1 MTSKNDGRHVSD
13 RISIRRRRAN
23 KNNMNYQH
31 STRYFRFLF
40 SLLIISVFTAGSLQ
54 AQDGEALFKANC
66 TSCHAVETK
75 VVGPALK
82 GIETRRNEEWLIS
95 WIKNS
100 QAVVKSGDEY
110 AVKIYN
116 ENNKVAMPNFGLKD
130 DEIKAILKYIKDYKP
145 AETKKPVGGNVPVE
159 EERPIWPYLLI
170 AIAILFVIASVLKNV
185 QTALARAVRAKQGVP
200 EPAPTTSWQRNREWI
215 RHNKKLIAVILI
227 FLTLVGSVK
236 GWYALQSIG
245 ISQGYTPD
253 QPIKYSHQLHAGKL
267 QISCIYCH
275 SGAERGKTAGIPS
288 ANVCM
293 NCHKFVRQGPET
305 GTEEI
310 AKIYKAL
317 DYDPDKGTYGPNQKP
332 IQWVRVH
339 NLPDFAYF
347 NHSQHYVVG
356 KIACQTCHGQVQDS
370 MTVAS
375 QYSPLTMGW
384 CIDCHRTTKVKMAGN
399 GYYDDYHKA
408 LNDKGVADSLITV
421 AKIGGLECARCHY

>member
-1 MTSKNDGRHVSD
+1 
-13 RISIRRRRAN
+13 
-23 KNNMNYQH
+23 MNYQH

-40 SLLIISVFTAGSLQ
+40 SLLILSIFTSGSVL

-66 TSCHAVETK
+66 TSCHAVKDK
-75 VVGPALK
+75 VIGPALK
-82 GIETRRNEEWLIS
+82 GIETRRSEEWLIK

-100 QAVVKSGDEY
+100 QAVIKSGDEY
-110 AVKIYN
+110 GVKLFNDYN
-116 ENNKVAMPNFGLKD
+116 KTVMTNFNLKD
-130 DEIKAILKYIKDYKP
+130 EEIKAILAYVKTEAEKP
-145 AETKKPVGGNVPVE
+145 DAVATIAAAAGAAAE
-159 EERPIWPYLLI
+159 EEKPLWPYLLI
-170 AIAILFVIASVLKNV
+170 SVVILFLVASVLKRV

-200 EPAPTTSWQRNREWI
+200 EPAPVTARQRNREWV
-215 RHNKKLIAVILI
+215 RQNKKLIAVILI
-227 FLTLVGSVK
+227 FLTLAGSVS
-236 GWYALQSIG
+236 GWYDLQSIG

-275 SGAERGKTAGIPS
+275 SGAERGKVAGVPS

-293 NCHKFVRQGPET
+293 NCHKFVRKGPTT

-317 DYDPDKGTYGPNQKP
+317 DYDPDKGTYGPNQTP

-347 NHSQHYVVG
+347 NHSQHFVVG
-356 KIACQTCHGQVQDS
+356 KIACQTCHGQVQDT
-370 MTVAS
+370 MTVAG
-375 QYSPLTMGW
+375 QAMPLTMGW
-384 CIDCHRTTKVKMAGN
+384 CVNCHRTTKVKMAGN

-408 LNDKGVADSLITV
+408 LNNKGVADSLITV
-421 AKIGGLECARCHY
+421 EKIGGLECARCHY